1 MLLRF
6 IASVVLLA
14 LPAVSSGQS
23 TAIEIEVTGEH
34 RLLAGDTGES
44 ARQFARIDAHRRAV
58 RAVGA
63 ALQNRADFARLK
75 LAPVEW
81 DAYIAALIETEEP
94 PAAAGQAPAIARVT
108 LRARFDTSPQRLSNV
123 HKDEDV
129 SRTLVNAW
137 TKAERAYQGV
147 AEQTKR
153 RAAMEQTAAAAS
165 IREQLAV
172 VATLNASRLAARG
185 SAARAKTEPAT
196 IGGRASSPE
205 GRRRARELAG
215 AALALAPDS
224 SEAHLLL
231 GDLWIDEEQPDAA
244 EAEYRRALAGD
255 ANSVALR
262 TKVAEALRLQGK
274 FAESVA
280 ELRDVFRIDPTFA
293 PAHSD
298 LAMILREQGNVAD
311 AEAEYREAIR
321 LDPRSTDAHNG
332 LAITLAG
339 MKRLEESLAA
349 FKAIVAI
356 DPESTIGHYNMATA
370 LANLDRDVE
379 AAAALREVIRI
390 NPDHYNARYNI
401 GELLRLE
408 GKFDDSAAQFR
419 EYLRLAP
426 DTPQNRRNIN
436 RARQFVEK
444 FTNQ

>member
-6 IASVVLLA
+6 IAATVVL
-14 LPAVSSGQS
+14 AVATVSTAQT
-23 TAIEIEVTGEH
+23 TAIEIDVTGEH
-34 RLLAGDTGES
+34 RPVAGDTGES
-44 ARQFARIDAHRRAV
+44 ARRFARIDAHRRAV
-58 RAVGA
+58 RAVVA
-63 ALQNRADFARLK
+63 ALQKRTDFAALK
-75 LAPVEW
+75 LTPVEW
-81 DAYIAALIETEEP
+81 DAYVAALLETEEP

-108 LRARFDTSPQRLSNV
+108 LRARFATSPQRLSNV

-137 TKAERAYQGV
+137 TKAERT
-147 AEQTKR
+147 ER
-153 RAAMEQTAAAAS
+153 TAAVLTSPERLKVA
-165 IREQLAV
+165 
-172 VATLNASRLAARG
+172 ATLDAIRLAARG
-185 SAARAKTEPAT
+185 SAARAKTEPT
-196 IGGRASSPE
+196 TVGGRASSPE
-205 GRRRARELAG
+205 GRRRARDLAG

-224 SEAHLLL
+224 PDAHLLL
-231 GDLWIDEEQPDAA
+231 GDLWIDEEQPVAA
-244 EAEYRRALAGD
+244 EAEYRLALAGD
-255 ANSVALR
+255 ASSVALR

-280 ELRDVFRIDPTFA
+280 ELREVFRIDPAFA

-298 LAMILREQGNVAD
+298 LAMILREEGNVAG

-339 MKRLEESLAA
+339 TKRLEEALAA

-356 DPESTIGHYNMATA
+356 DPDSTIGYYNMATV

-379 AAAALREVIRI
+379 AAAALRQVIHI
-390 NPDHYNARYNI
+390 NPNHYNARYNI

-444 FTNQ
+444 FTNPPSQ

>member
-6 IASVVLLA
+6 ITSAVLLA
-14 LPAVSSGQS
+14 LPALSFGQNP
-23 TAIEIEVTGEH
+23 AIAVDVTGEH
-34 RLLAGDTGES
+34 RLVAGDTSES

-58 RAVGA
+58 GAVVA
-63 ALQNRADFARLK
+63 ALQKRTDFAALK
-75 LAPVEW
+75 MTPVEW
-81 DAYIAALIETEEP
+81 DAYVAALIETEEQ
-94 PAAAGQAPAIARVT
+94 PAAAGQAPGIARIA
-108 LRARFDTSPQRLSNV
+108 LRARFDTTAQRLSNV

-137 TKAERAYQGV
+137 TKAARTYQGII
-147 AEQTKR
+147 EQTRR
-153 RAAMEQTAAAAS
+153 RAAMERTAATAMIS
-165 IREQLAV
+165 EQLKAV
-172 VATLNASRLAARG
+172 AMLDASRLAARG

-196 IGGRASSPE
+196 VGGRASSPE
-205 GRRRARELAG
+205 GRRRAKELAG

-231 GDLWIDEEQPDAA
+231 GDLWIDEEQPEPA

-255 ANSVALR
+255 ANSAALR

-280 ELRDVFRIDPTFA
+280 ELREVFRIDPAFA
-293 PAHSD
+293 QAHSD
-298 LAMILREQGNVAD
+298 LAMILREQGNVTD

-332 LAITLAG
+332 LAIMLAG

-390 NPDHYNARYNI
+390 NPEHYNARYNI

-444 FTNQ
+444 FTNP